1 MIKNRKTG
9 EKFAVKIMIKKK
21 MDEEE
26 KEAVKTEIKI
36 LQLLDHPNLVRLIEV
51 FEDEKFWLLIMELME

>member
-1 MIKNRKTG
+1 
-9 EKFAVKIMIKKK
+9 MIKKK

-26 KEAVKTEIKI
+26 KEAVKMEMEI

-51 FEDEKFWLLIMELME
+51 FEDENYWLLIMELME

>member
-1 MIKNRKTG
+1 
-9 EKFAVKIMIKKK
+9 MIKKK

>member
-1 MIKNRKTG
+1 MIKN
-9 EKFAVKIMIKKK
+9 K

-26 KEAVKTEIKI
+26 KEAVKMEMEI

-51 FEDEKFWLLIMELME
+51 FEDENYWLLIMELME